1 MGFSL
6 LFLPERARIKLY
18 MHTPEYNSSSP
29 GHAHPKEEQHVHYSW
44 ESFVWQLLS
53 AFPVEFDQGYP
64 ILRVYLSTAD
74 RQLAIDI
81 GDGTV
86 RITYGSMAQ
95 HGVTPLA
102 EITFDSTD
110 EGGWTPI
117 EVEYAPEMWHAFTRE
132 IGTTHEMIGADEQ
145 YYDFNT
151 FAAYVLQLI
160 QLQHWLAHGE
170 VTLLSTTPHDDPDW
184 LYHQR
189 EPARESHPVTW

>member
-1 MGFSL
+1 M
-6 LFLPERARIKLY
+6 R
-18 MHTPEYNSSSP
+18 TPEYRPSSP
-29 GHAHPKEEQHVHYSW
+29 DHTHPKEEQHVHYSW

-64 ILRVYLSTAD
+64 TLRVYLPAAD

-86 RITYGSMAQ
+86 RITYGRMAQ
-95 HGVTPLA
+95 YGVTPLA

-132 IGTTHEMIGADEQ
+132 VGTTHGMVGAEER
-145 YYDFNT
+145 YYDFDA

-160 QLQHWLAHGE
+160 QPQHWLEYGE
-170 VTLLSTTPHDDPDW
+170 VTLHFTTQNDDPDW

-189 EPARESHPVTW
+189 EPESESHPVTW